1 MDDFNPRDDGLNAAR
16 GFIWSLPL
24 SLLLWALILWAVFG

>member
-1 MDDFNPRDDGLNAAR
+1 MSNFKPRDDGLNAAR

-24 SLLLWALILWAVFG
+24 WALILWAVL